1 MDPGNG
7 ADRLVVAV
15 GLAAAP
21 VAPPVLL
28 LLLLLLLLPPPPLL
42 AALNGKSEAPENLDP
57 SFFRVGSRKGLASRV

>member
-28 LLLLLLLLPPPPLL
+28 LPPPPLP